1 MDAAASP
8 WPWLALAGLGVLHG
22 LNPLCGWPCAL
33 ARGLRVLPAI
43 ALGHGVSLLAV
54 AAVFALQL
62 ATSALP
68 FQLLAAALLATLA
81 MLHRAGRVRRAGTG
95 TAGLALWSF
104 IVSCAHGAGMML
116 VPALV
121 PLCLAATPAREIT
134 AGGSWTLALAA
145 VAVHAGSMFAAAGA
159 MVLAT
164 RRAARLFR
172 KPQRPAGVA
181 PGPH

>member
-1 MDAAASP
+1 MDAAASLA
-8 WPWLALAGLGVLHG
+8 PWLALAGLGVLHG

-54 AAVFALQL
+54 AAVFSLQL

-68 FQLLAAALLATLA
+68 LQLPAAALLVVLA
-81 MLHRAGRVRRAGTG
+81 VLHRTGRAGTARAG

-104 IVSCAHGAGMML
+104 IASSAHGAGMML

-121 PLCLAATPAREIT
+121 PLCVAATPAREIT
-134 AGGSWTLALAA
+134 AGGSWPLVLAA

-164 RRAARLFR
+164 RRAGRLFR
-172 KPQRPAGVA
+172 KPWRSAGVA
-181 PGPH
+181 PSPR